1 VGTFTVS
8 VEVGNPEGTR
18 WERVEAYADTG
29 AHFSAVPRPVWEALG
44 LKPSRRVTF
53 RMADGGTRDQDVGR
67 GRVQLET
74 QDIDTLIV
82 LGEADSPCI
91 LGALAMESLL
101 LAPDPVHKSLV
112 PVEPVMLTAL
122 A

>member
-1 VGTFTVS
+1 MGTFKVPIG
-8 VEVGNPEGTR
+8 VGDPEGAR
-18 WERVEAYADTG
+18 WERIEAYADTG

-44 LKPSRRVTF
+44 LRPARRVTF

-67 GRVQLET
+67 CRLRVDG

-91 LGALAMESLL
+91 LGALAMEGLL
-101 LAPDPVHKSLV
+101 LAPDPVRKRLI
-112 PVEPVMLTAL
+112 PIEPVMLTAL